1 MKHLI
6 PILIF
11 LLFLSGPPVQGQEKK
26 IPLPTEAQLR
36 WHNYERVM
44 FVHYGPAA
52 WQNREYDNFTTPLDR
67 LKVADLDTDQW
78 CEVAQSWGAK
88 MVLFVAK
95 HCGGFCWWQTETS
108 DYGVKEIPW
117 CNGKGDVLKDLSE
130 SCRKYGL
137 DLGVYIYPGDDRWGA
152 GIGSGGITQDP
163 SKQEAYNQV
172 FRTQLTEVLS
182 LYGPISEV
190 WFDGNCRIPIKDI
203 LDRYAANSVIFQG
216 EQANLRWVGNEDGY
230 APYPNWY
237 TIKEEDLTTGVST
250 ALHSDVDGDRYAPV
264 EVDVPLLKNKGHKW
278 FWAPGCDSLLMTQE
292 QLMNLYYKSVGRGSV
307 LLLNSTPDTTGLIP
321 RSHAA
326 VYQAFGREIE
336 NRFGHPVQ
344 QTAGK
349 GNTFEL
355 DFATP
360 TEINHCILQEDLKGG
375 QRVLAYELEGYTREG
390 KWISIYK
397 GSSVGNKKID
407 HFPTLRLNKLRVR
420 ITRSKDTPLLKN
432 FSAFQVSS
440 PLSDLQDERQQDK
453 PQVVDTWDAHTF
465 NADNWTEITLDLTP
479 LVNRIGEYELVFS
492 RLATDYLSNKPSD
505 LEFKDHELFMY
516 GEKQVSSLILL
527 PKTHTCRITRS
538 QQTLDEFPT
547 TLKMKVKNKG
557 ASSIGEITIK
567 RLTY

>member
-1 MKHLI
+1 MKQLI

-67 LKVADLDTDQW
+67 LKVAGLDTDQW

>member
-1 MKHLI
+1 MKQLI

-505 LEFKDHELFMY
+505 L
-516 GEKQVSSLILL
+516 
-527 PKTHTCRITRS
+527 
-538 QQTLDEFPT
+538 
-547 TLKMKVKNKG
+547 
-557 ASSIGEITIK
+557 
-567 RLTY
+567 